1 LLKSFE
7 EGYFICMQ
15 IDPVQRS

>member
-15 IDPVQRS
+15 IDAVQRS